1 MNKERY
7 QRLVGKLIYL
17 TLIRSDLS
25 YVVSV
30 ISQSMNNLSDQLM
43 KALNRILAYL
53 KSSLGKGIMFSR
65 HEHLDIKGYT
75 NFDFAEFRL
84 DRKSTSRCVICR
96 RKFSDQ
102 EE

>member
-43 KALNRILAYL
+43 KAVNRILAYL
-53 KSSLGKGIMFSR
+53 KSSLGKDIMFSR

-75 NFDFAEFRL
+75 NSDFAEFRL